1 MGQHTKMV
9 TKTNIEPI
17 VQAKWMANSK
27 RAFQVQKT
35 DIVDRQMVKGP
46 IFHKTR
52 ISQIMRLLNHSV
64 VGKVNHGHQLM
75 THLRSI
81 IRKAKKGKALE
92 HN

>member
-1 MGQHTKMV
+1 MGQNLKMG
-9 TKTNIEPI
+9 TKTKIEPI
-17 VQAKWMANSK
+17 VQAKWIANSK

-35 DIVDRQMVKGP
+35 DIANRQMVRGP

-64 VGKVNHGHQLM
+64 VGKVNQGHQLM

-81 IRKAKKGKALE
+81 IRKAKKEKALE
-92 HN
+92 LN